1 MRTLKNTVQIQGR
14 KWTLSRPIRCV
25 FHKHNKDKYDL
36 SNITLSITK
45 RRGNITTRA
54 QNKKKESG
62 KKTSAI
68 RTYCGLSLLCLCISL
83 NACCAMYSIT
93 DRQSSSSN
101 FDSISKMS
109 CEVLPNRSKSQHRLL
124 SFWMHLLQSSPL
136 FSTSHKNRSSR
147 RQNSTSFDFPQKWR
161 FSSKLRF
168 SKCRWNRRA
177 FCVEVFFSFHSGKT
191 AYTADYR

>member
-1 MRTLKNTVQIQGR
+1 MRKHHYKSTEKEKERKVGR
-14 KWTLSRPIRCV
+14 KL
-25 FHKHNKDKYDL
+25 
-36 SNITLSITK
+36 
-45 RRGNITTRA
+45 A
-54 QNKKKESG
+54 QIEL
-62 KKTSAI
+62 
-68 RTYCGLSLLCLCISL
+68 YCGLSLLCLCISL

-109 CEVLPNRSKSQHRLL
+109 CEVLPNRNKSQHRLL

-136 FSTSHKNRSSR
+136 FSTSHKKSSSR
-147 RQNSTSFDFPQKWR
+147 RQNSTSLDFPQKWR

-168 SKCRWNRRA
+168 SKCRWNKRA

-191 AYTADYR
+191 AYTADYE